1 MAKKTFK
8 IIVAA
13 VLAIFLLIIGIAA
26 FFFGFNQNSVISW
39 KLMQD
44 FKSEIKDCEEL
55 EIIDSKSACGK
66 ISGNGNGMEFYGAV
80 LVKAECEEDVEEL
93 VSSIDDDYNKV
104 GYYIQ
109 ADKQIDASPID
120 GHIFLEYESFPNDG
134 KTYYTVYYFTSHKL
148 STEFDI
154 RAH

>member
-1 MAKKTFK
+1 MLEQRDLEQ
-8 IIVAA
+8 IGG
-13 VLAIFLLIIGIAA
+13 LITESIKPLVVEL
-26 FFFGFNQNSVISW
+26 QEVKSDV
-39 KLMQD
+39 QD

>member
-8 IIVAA
+8 IIIAV
-13 VLAIFLLIIGIAA
+13 VLAIFLLIIGVVA
-26 FFFGFNQNSVISW
+26 FFLGFNQNSVISW

-80 LVKAECEEDVEEL
+80 LVKAESEEDVEEL
-93 VSSIDDDYNKV
+93 LSSIDDDYDIV

-109 ADKQIDASPID
+109 TDKQIDASPID
-120 GHIFLEYESFPNDG
+120 GHIFLEYDSFPNDG
-134 KTYYTVYYFTSHKL
+134 KIYCTVYYLASHKL
-148 STEFDI
+148 SIDFDI